1 MSQYLDD
8 KDLFLEPKT
17 KQYGSHMVMTN
28 VHKPSKT
35 KFINIDTKFR
45 DDYNYTQA
53 VNYNISLPER
63 INEVKTMAVKSIEIP
78 MTFYNISSSLGN
90 NYFKVTDNSY
100 NNLAQVLTIPDGQYT
115 SAEIAAA
122 ITTAINS
129 AAHITDLSFALTGN
143 QSRFYTNNSTFTLEF
158 DIDQY
163 GGMDKYN
170 FNFKLGWLLGF
181 RKPNYVINR
190 HAVSI
195 TSESF
200 VDLTAP
206 RYLFLAIDEFNKG
219 NQSSFISPLSSSL
232 INKNIIARITLDKT
246 MYPFGTIFPATEYGG
261 YLISDKRSYTGK
273 IDLQKLNLQLLSENG
288 SVIHLNGADFSFC
301 LEVEHEA

>member
-28 VHKPSKT
+28 VHKPLKT

-45 DDYNYTQA
+45 DDYNYTQTA
-53 VNYNISLPER
+53 NYNISLPER

-115 SAEIAAA
+115 SAEIASA
-122 ITTAINS
+122 ITAAINS
-129 AAHITDLSFALTGN
+129 ASHITDLSFTLTGN

-181 RKPNYVINR
+181 RKPNYVINKR
-190 HAVSI
+190 AVSM

-200 VDLTAP
+200 VDLTSP

-261 YLISDKRSYTGK
+261 YLISDARSYTGK
-273 IDLQKLNLQLLSENG
+273 IDLQKLNIQLLSENG
-288 SVIHLNGADFSFC
+288 SVIQLNGADFSFC